1 MWDMNMS
8 HENESEHRDYYTKTA
23 TPIYL
28 FLISI
33 FRY

>member
-28 FLISI
+28 FSN
-33 FRY
+33 